1 MADGVEESPDRT
13 EAPRPGRWRNPL
25 RWPLGLQVLVA
36 MVAGILV
43 GWLAPGFGSKLE
55 LAGDLFVHAIQMVIV
70 PLLFPL
76 VVLGIV
82 RIGSAKRLGR
92 VALKTILYFEIVTT
106 IVLVIG
112 LVLGNLT
119 GVGSGAR
126 LGGGSGDAA
135 AGIGHHVD
143 FTKLVLSI
151 VPENIVDALS
161 KGNLLG
167 IVFFAVFFGL
177 AIVAVGDAAEPVTRL
192 LDALSHIMFRV
203 VGYVIAFAP
212 IGVFG
217 FIAYDTATYGLAS
230 LRSLLEFVL
239 VAYLGF
245 AIILGVLSPA
255 VAAVFRVGYIAL
267 LRATKDLIGL
277 AFLTRSTEVV
287 LAPLLQRLER
297 HGVDRSIPAFTL
309 PLGYSFNADG
319 ATLYEALGVLFIAH
333 AYGHHLGI
341 GQQIAALGL
350 LIVLTKGIAGV
361 PSAAI
366 VVLFAAAQSLGLPAA
381 GVTLLLGV
389 DFIVDM
395 ARSATNIVGN
405 ALATL
410 VIGKSE
416 GLYHPTPRPETAES
430 A

>member
-1 MADGVEESPDRT
+1 MADGVEEVPGT
-13 EAPRPGRWRNPL
+13 AEAPRPRRWRNPL
-25 RWPLGLQVLVA
+25 RWPIGLQVLVA
-36 MVAGILV
+36 LVAGVLV
-43 GWLAPGFGSKLE
+43 GWLAPGFGSHLKLV
-55 LAGDLFVHAIQMVIV
+55 GDLFVHAIEMVIV

-76 VVLGIV
+76 VVLGIT

-112 LVLGNLT
+112 LVLGNVT
-119 GVGSGAR
+119 NVGAGAR
-126 LGGGSGDAA
+126 LGGADSGAA

-143 FTKLVLSI
+143 FTQLVLSI
-151 VPENIVDALS
+151 VPENIVDALG
-161 KGNLLG
+161 KGNLLA
-167 IVFFAVFFGL
+167 IVFFSVFFGL
-177 AIVAVGDAAEPVTRL
+177 AIVAIGDAAEPVTRV
-192 LDALSHIMFRV
+192 LDALSKIMFRV

-217 FIAYDTATYGLAS
+217 FIAYDTATYGLSS
-230 LRSLLEFVL
+230 LRALLEFVL
-239 VAYLGF
+239 IAYLGF
-245 AIILGVLSPA
+245 AIVLGVLSPI
-255 VAAVFRVGYIAL
+255 VAAVFRVGYVAL
-267 LRATKDLIGL
+267 IRVTKDLIGL

-366 VVLFAAAQSLGLPAA
+366 VVLFAAASSLGLPAA

-405 ALATL
+405 SLATV
-410 VIGKSE
+410 VIAKSE
-416 GLYHPTPRPETAES
+416 GLFHPAGRAEEAETG
-430 A
+430 